1 MRAFLSGR
9 RVLAPLVAALA
20 LAGCNANDDDGSAG
34 LPTGGSAVKTLKT
47 LKVTPSLGRISNAR
61 VILRNAANRSGPV
74 LGDLPLVAGSASF
87 NVPAGVRAV
96 VAEVVPEA
104 AGNVRYFDEALGR
117 FVDVVITAANRN
129 TPLLRAAAPVS
140 AGNAD
145 LGVTAMTEAALRLAE
160 QSAGGAGANLTP
172 EQIAPARATIQS
184 VFGIP
189 DILLPPALVD
199 EPRDLAGLGTSAAE
213 QYALRLAALA
223 EIAQGQLGAGEANP
237 ALRMAQALAADLADG
252 DIDGSGVTG
261 DLPYDVAAFAA
272 QFQAQALALV
282 QDLLASASE
291 SGFDPVKLNALI
303 NFLQSNPLVLNLNP
317 GGGGGGGGGGD
328 CGQMPTLTFA
338 DLVPFGGNYSVDI
351 KQDDAAIPPNVT
363 KVKTT
368 LLKLTTG
375 NAQATVQLDGQTAN
389 VLSVCQNGP
398 SKNNVLVNLDKGGA
412 HVDFNLV
419 GAEKLTNGIDFTA
432 PSGVF
437 RYFDTTPAQGGGG
450 GGGGACAG
458 NVTATPNAAKDAV
471 ALSWPAVAGATAY
484 RIGRPTA
491 KIGQTDIQ
499 LTVFIP
505 SQAATS
511 YNDTNNIVS
520 GGTYTY
526 EITADGAGC
535 KFPQVTVEVGNP
547 VAFIGNFTQRR
558 FGSGSNSMDVAAIN
572 GLVVSNGSPGSAK
585 STDGGLTWTSVP
597 LKVNGLDVAFDRASL
612 ATDGARLLGV
622 APLFFGEVTDGAWVT
637 KAITPSD
644 LQPLPQGVSG
654 APAVYYRA
662 IEYTGGR
669 WIVAGGYTATGNVG
683 KSFIASS
690 ADGDT
695 WNIHTF
701 AGNGNFSRWA
711 ISSKGGKW
719 LVFVLTDQNVQDAM
733 ISIDGGVTW
742 TSNTPVMN
750 TQLTG
755 GIVSLGGYYFMSDG
769 NSVFRSADGI
779 SWSAVNDVRDS
790 KCTGAPQRL
799 TVLNG
804 LMYGFC
810 GDRVV
815 ASGDGRAWGLVSG
828 AIGGNMANANGQAI
842 TRSGNR
848 FIVTGGLSNNWLIS
862 STD

>member
-1 MRAFLSGR
+1 M
-9 RVLAPLVAALA
+9 VK
-20 LAGCNANDDDGSAG
+20 
-34 LPTGGSAVKTLKT
+34 LPSSTPTATARTLT
-47 LKVTPSLGRISNAR
+47 VTPSLGRINNAR
-61 VILRNAANRSGPV
+61 VVLRNAANRSAAP
-74 LGDLPLVAGSASF
+74 LGQQALSGGQAVF
-87 NVPAGVRAV
+87 RVPASVSSV
-96 VAEVVPEA
+96 VVEVLPEA
-104 AGNVRYFDEALGR
+104 AGDVTYFDEALGR
-117 FVDVVITAANRN
+117 DVQVPITPANRDV
-129 TPLLRAAAPVS
+129 PLLRAAAGLS
-140 AGNAD
+140 AGNSQ
-145 LGVTAMTEAALRLAE
+145 LGVTALTEAALRRAE
-160 QSAGGAGANLTP
+160 ALAGGAGSNLTLA
-172 EQIAPARATIQS
+172 QIAEARAQIQS
-184 VFGIP
+184 AFGVA
-189 DILLPPALVD
+189 DIFLAPALVD
-199 EPRDLAGLGTSAAE
+199 ELADMARLGSTAAD

-223 EIAQGQLGAGEANP
+223 EIAASELGNAEANP

-252 DIDGSGVTG
+252 KIDGNGVAG
-261 DLPYDVAAFAA
+261 DLPYDVASFAA

-282 QDLLASASE
+282 QDLLASASAQ
-291 SGFDPVKLNALI
+291 GFDPAKLNALI
-303 NFLQSNPLVLNLNP
+303 SFLQANPFVLNLNP
-317 GGGGGGGGGGD
+317 GGGGGGGGD
-328 CGQMPTLTFA
+328 CGQLPTLTFA
-338 DLVPFGGNYSVDI
+338 DLSPFGGNYSVDI
-351 KQDDAAIPPNVT
+351 NQDDNAIPPNVT
-363 KVKTT
+363 KIKTT
-368 LLKLTTG
+368 TLKLTVG

-389 VLSVCQNGP
+389 VLSVCQNGA

-419 GAEKLTNGIDFTA
+419 GAEKFTNGIDFTA

-437 RYFDTTPAQGGGG
+437 RYFGSTPVQGGGG
-450 GGGGACAG
+450 GGGVCAG
-458 NVTATPNAAKDAV
+458 QVTATPNAAKDAV

-491 KIGQTDIQ
+491 KIGMTDIP

-511 YNDTNNIVS
+511 YNDSNNIAS
-520 GGTYTY
+520 GATYTY

-547 VAFIGNFTQRR
+547 VASIGNFTQRR
-558 FGSGSNSMDVAAIN
+558 FGSGSNSMDVAAID

-597 LKVNGLDVAFDRASL
+597 LKVNGLDVTFDRASL
-612 ATDGARLLGV
+612 ATDGTRLLGV
-622 APLFFGEVTDGAWVT
+622 GPLFFGEVTSGAWVT

-654 APAVYYRA
+654 APAVYYKA

-669 WIVAGGYTATGNVG
+669 WIVTGGYTATGNVA

-711 ISSKGGKW
+711 IASKGGQW

-733 ISIDGGVTW
+733 ISTDGGVTW

-755 GIVSLGGYYFMSDG
+755 GIVALGGHYFMSDN

-779 SWSAVNDVRDS
+779 TWTAIQDVRDS
-790 KCTGAPQRL
+790 KCVGAPSRL

-810 GDRVV
+810 GDRVA
-815 ASGDGRAWGLVSG
+815 ASGDGRAWGVVSG